1 MSNETEN
8 IKEKAIVYLTKGIQK
23 ARIDADRAMHKSGAA
38 HELHALI
45 DKIEMLEYLREIVE
59 RKEGRA

>member
-1 MSNETEN
+1 MSQSND
-8 IKEKAIVYLTKGIQK
+8 IKEKAIVYLTKNIQK
-23 ARIDADRAMHKSGAA
+23 ARIDADRALHKSGAA

-59 RKEGRA
+59 RKEGRV